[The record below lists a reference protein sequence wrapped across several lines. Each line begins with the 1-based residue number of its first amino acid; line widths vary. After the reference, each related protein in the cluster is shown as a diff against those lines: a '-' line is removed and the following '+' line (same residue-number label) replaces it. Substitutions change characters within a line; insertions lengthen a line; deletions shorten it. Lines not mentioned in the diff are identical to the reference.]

1 MKKKALLLEC
11 ASGISGDM
19 MLGALLDMGADREGL
34 MHLIGSLP
42 IDGYRIHQGETKKKG
57 SGHHIFMWIC
67 MKNIRIRITTS
78 KSMNI
83 ITTIMSR
90 EFIRICI
97 ARWRRFV
104 QFWSRWKLQMR

>member
-42 IDGYRIHQGETKKKG
+42 IDGYRIRQG
-57 SGHHIFMWIC
+57 
-67 MKNIRIRITTS
+67 RD
-78 KSMNI
+78 
-83 ITTIMSR
+83 
-90 EFIRICI
+90 
-97 ARWRRFV
+97 
-104 QFWSRWKLQMR
+104 